1 MYSNNWSININIQEN
16 NFNNTSKDS
25 FTKELKKTPVN
36 IDTK

>member
-1 MYSNNWSININIQEN
+1 MYSNKWSININIQEN

-25 FTKELKKTPVN
+25 FTKEKTPVN